1 MSSNYVLL
9 DEPANWLVFS
19 TPSPLNKTS
28 DKQHGLW
35 QSQVVVEGMH
45 CGSCASNVEKALRS
59 VPGVKQATVNGA
71 THRAEVVWS
80 ADQVKPSQWLNALH
94 KAGYEAVPANDHV
107 ARSEGKLEVR
117 RQLWRWAVAG
127 FCMMQV
133 MMFALP
139 PYVSTD
145 ITAKMLSLLRWA
157 AWVLTL
163 PVMFFSADVFTAA
176 AWRDLKRGDKV
187 EGYNAQ
193 TLKLSVMS
201 G

>member
-1 MSSNYVLL
+1 MSSNYALL
-9 DEPANWLVFS
+9 DEPANWTAFS
-19 TPSPLNKTS
+19 TPSPQNKTS
-28 DKQHGLW
+28 DKEHGLW

-45 CGSCASNVEKALRS
+45 CGSCALNVEKALRS

-71 THRAEVVWS
+71 THRAEVVWEVD
-80 ADQVKPSQWLNALH
+80 AVKPSQWLNALH
-94 KAGYEAVPANDHV
+94 DAGYEAVPANDHV

-133 MMFALP
+133 MMYALP
-139 PYVSTD
+139 PYFSPD
-145 ITAKMLSLLRWA
+145 ITAEMLTLLRWA

-176 AWRDLKRGDKV
+176 AWR
-187 EGYNAQ
+187 EAF
-193 TLKLSVMS
+193 
-201 G
+201 